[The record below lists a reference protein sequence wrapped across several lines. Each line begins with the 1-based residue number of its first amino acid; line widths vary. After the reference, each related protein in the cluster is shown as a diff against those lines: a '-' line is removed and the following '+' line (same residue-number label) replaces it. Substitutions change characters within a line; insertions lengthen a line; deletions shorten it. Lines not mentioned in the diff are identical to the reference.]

1 MSHHARSWAF
11 LCSFICSMQCLY
23 TVAQY
28 KPIWS
33 VWVSLCLRGISHPSC
48 CAGIAAAVSTESR
61 YRGNWLSLQ
70 QAFRACECFG
80 LAQATEIWCCT
91 LRSMHRWHFSAN
103 SQHSTPG
110 FKRMLASLQSSKPA
124 CNCLMPLSIQ
134 GGEPALV
141 IIILYQS
148 FQWIEIIKHIQT
160 LFFVLWAVV
169 CQQLNHLNTIQL
181 WKKKK
186 RDHCKSK

>member
-1 MSHHARSWAF
+1 M
-11 LCSFICSMQCLY
+11 
-23 TVAQY
+23 
-28 KPIWS
+28 
-33 VWVSLCLRGISHPSC
+33 WVSLCLRGDFSSIMLC
-48 CAGIAAAVSTESR
+48 RYYTGSR

-70 QAFRACECFG
+70 QAFRAGECFG
-80 LAQATEIWCCT
+80 LAQATEIWYCT

-103 SQHSTPG
+103 YQHSTPG

-134 GGEPALV
+134 GGEPALA

-181 WKKKK
+181 WKKKEGLQK
-186 RDHCKSK
+186 QVSCFFLWLTIFDGLHSSNK